1 MTIRQEISTR
11 DQSIIEFTSEVRT
24 ITSAN
29 QQLEREEQ
37 NLRQCIS
44 EQHELR
50 QKHKQTIYETSGA
63 LSKVEYECNAQGSR
77 VSVLESER

>member
-24 ITSAN
+24 ITTAN

-50 QKHKQTIYETSGA
+50 QKH
-63 LSKVEYECNAQGSR
+63 
-77 VSVLESER
+77 